1 VSRSGAGNGGVLL
14 AQRSRVSTT
23 RANSCHYCPGW
34 VTGLWLSLGILT
46 LLLGGGCKPGVPVV
60 DVGPKPP
67 AARGTLTGTVRGPEG
82 SSAIGG
88 RTVEI
93 VNTETGEKH
102 TTTTSATGGFTIQLP
117 AGKYRLD
124 LPLKDGET
132 LAKRPGII
140 DLGRGD
146 IDSHVEFVLATSRVN
161 RSRGPAYRVDNGL
174 GSPIA

>member
-1 VSRSGAGNGGVLL
+1 M
-14 AQRSRVSTT
+14 T

-34 VTGLWLSLGILT
+34 VTGLWLSLGVLM
-46 LLLGGGCKPGVPVV
+46 LLFAGACKPGVPVV

-82 SSAIGG
+82 MSLGG

-93 VNTETGEKH
+93 FNAATGEKF
-102 TTTTSATGGFTIQLP
+102 TTQTSSTGGFTIQLP
-117 AGKYRLD
+117 AAKYRVEF
-124 LPLKDGET
+124 PLQSGET
-132 LAKRPGII
+132 LTKRPGTI

-146 IDSHVEFVLATSRVN
+146 IDSHVEFVVATSRVN